1 MIPTTTWLQKYAQF
15 LRILFPVLITQI
27 ALSLI
32 SFFDTNMS
40 GHVSPEDL
48 AGVAIGSSLWI
59 PIQAGL
65 SGILVAVT
73 PIVSHLIGGNKRR
86 DVNFNVYQ
94 GLLLSIVIA
103 LIVLAIGA
111 LLVKPILGAMN
122 LETRVHDVALYF
134 LMALSTGIVPL
145 FAYTVLRGYID
156 ALGQTRYSMII
167 TLCSLPINVG
177 LNFLLIFG
185 QWGFPR
191 LGGVGAG
198 VASAITYWCLLIIAV
213 IVVRKAEPFRED
225 QLLSR
230 WYAPSGSK
238 WRELLKIGVPMG
250 FAIFFETAVFA
261 GVTLLMSRYDT
272 LTIAAHQAAQ
282 NFASTLYM
290 LPLSICTALTIVVGY
305 EVGAGRLKD
314 ARQYSKLGIGTALLL
329 SICTAVIL
337 LLFRYQVSALYSS
350 DPVLIELIA
359 HFMIFASFYQ
369 LSDAIATPV
378 QGALRGYKD
387 VNPAFFLTFL
397 SYWIIGL
404 PSGYLLATYTTW
416 GAYGYWI
423 GLSIGLACGAVTLLA
438 RLLWVQR
445 KAGSGHHSATKQWS
459 T

>member
-1 MIPTTTWLQKYAQF
+1 MIPTTTWRQKYAQF
-15 LRILFPVLITQI
+15 LKILFPVFITQI
-27 ALSLI
+27 ALSMI

-40 GHVSPEDL
+40 GHASAEDL

-59 PIQAGL
+59 PVQAGL
-65 SGILVAVT
+65 SGILVAIT
-73 PIVSHLIGGNKRR
+73 PIISHLIGGGQRR
-86 DVNFNVYQ
+86 QVNFNVYQ
-94 GLLLSIVIA
+94 ALLLSIVIA
-103 LIVLAIGA
+103 LLVLAAGS
-111 LLVKPILGAMN
+111 LLIQPILAAMN
-122 LETRVHDVALYF
+122 LEAKVHDVALHF
-134 LMALSTGIVPL
+134 LIALSAGIVPL

-156 ALGQTRYSMII
+156 ALGQTRYSMMI

-177 LNFLLIFG
+177 LNVLFIFG
-185 QWGFPR
+185 KWGFPR

-198 VASAITYWCLLIIAV
+198 VASAITYWCLLLIAL
-213 IVVRKAEPFRED
+213 IVVRKATPFRAD
-225 QLLSR
+225 RLLTR
-230 WYAPSGSK
+230 LYAPSGSK
-238 WRELLKIGVPMG
+238 WREMLKLGVPMG

-272 LTIAAHQAAQ
+272 MTIAAHQAAQ

-305 EVGAGRLKD
+305 EVGAGRQRD

-329 SICTAVIL
+329 SVCTAVIL
-337 LLFRYQVSALYSS
+337 LLFRHQVAALYSS

-404 PSGYLLATYTTW
+404 PSGYLLATYTDW

-423 GLSIGLACGAVTLLA
+423 GLSIGLACGAITLLA
-438 RLLWVQR
+438 RLLWVQQ
-445 KAGSGHHSATKQWS
+445 KADHNAR
-459 T
+459 

>member
-1 MIPTTTWLQKYAQF
+1 MIPTTTWLQKYSQF
-15 LRILFPVLITQI
+15 LKILFPVLITQI
-27 ALSLI
+27 ALSMI

-40 GHVSPEDL
+40 GHASAEDL

-65 SGILVAVT
+65 SGILVAIT
-73 PIVSHLIGGNKRR
+73 PIISHLIGGGQRR
-86 DVNFNVYQ
+86 QVNFNVYQ
-94 GLLLSIVIA
+94 ALLLSIVIA
-103 LIVLAIGA
+103 LVVLGVGS
-111 LLVKPILGAMN
+111 LLVKPILEAMH
-122 LETRVHDVALYF
+122 LEARVHDVALYF
-134 LMALSTGIVPL
+134 LMALSAGIVPL

-156 ALGQTRYSMII
+156 ALGQTRYSMMI
-167 TLCSLPINVG
+167 TLLSLPINVG
-177 LNFLLIFG
+177 LNALLIFG
-185 QWGFPR
+185 KWGFPR

-198 VASAITYWCLLIIAV
+198 VASAITYWCLLIIAL
-213 IVVRKAEPFRED
+213 IVVRKAAPFRED
-225 QLLSR
+225 QLLNR

-238 WRELLKIGVPMG
+238 WKELLKLGVPMG

-272 LTIAAHQAAQ
+272 MTIAAHQAAQ

-329 SICTAVIL
+329 SLGTAVIL
-337 LLFRYQVSALYSS
+337 LWFRHQVSALYSS

-423 GLSIGLACGAVTLLA
+423 GLSIGLACGAITLLA

-445 KAGSGHHSATKQWS
+445 KASGDAHGAQTS
-459 T
+459 

>member
-1 MIPTTTWLQKYAQF
+1 MIPTTTWSQKYAQF
-15 LRILFPVLITQI
+15 LKILFPVLITQI
-27 ALSLI
+27 ALSMI

-40 GHVSPEDL
+40 GHASAEDL

-73 PIVSHLIGGNKRR
+73 PIISHLIGGGQRR
-86 DVNFNVYQ
+86 QVNFNVFQ
-94 GLLLSIVIA
+94 ALLLSIVIA
-103 LIVLAIGA
+103 LVVLVIGS
-111 LLVKPILGAMN
+111 LLIKPILSAMN
-122 LETRVHDVALYF
+122 LEMRVHDVALYF
-134 LMALSTGIVPL
+134 LIALSFGIVPL

-156 ALGQTRYSMII
+156 ALGQTRYSMMI

-177 LNFLLIFG
+177 LNYVLIFG
-185 QWGFPR
+185 KMGFPR

-198 VASAITYWCLLIIAV
+198 VASAITYWCLLLIAI
-213 IVVRKAEPFRED
+213 IVVRTAAPFRED
-225 QLLSR
+225 RLLNR

-238 WRELLKIGVPMG
+238 WSELLKLGVPMG
-250 FAIFFETAVFA
+250 FAIFFETAIFA

-272 LTIAAHQAAQ
+272 MTIAAHQAAQ

-305 EVGAGRLKD
+305 EVGAGRQKD

-329 SICTAVIL
+329 SVCTAVIL
-337 LLFRYQVSALYSS
+337 LLFRHQVSALYSS

-404 PSGYLLATYTTW
+404 PSGYLLATYTDW

-445 KAGSGHHSATKQWS
+445 RAAHLS